1 MSSDRNLENLKKGWA
16 DLAEGNMDSLA
27 AAYTE
32 DMIFV
37 LPGQND
43 VLQGRQGFR
52 EALDNIGA
60 ALPPGFD
67 ITDLSYCLGENEITT
82 IVEWTSEKIPEGSQ
96 SAVLFKFNPDG
107 LVTEERWFVDT
118 EQWKAA
124 F

>member
-1 MSSDRNLENLKKGWA
+1 MSNDRNLENLKKGWA

-67 ITDLSYCLGENEITT
+67 ITDLRYCVGVNEITS
-82 IVEWTSEKIPEGSQ
+82 IVEWKSEKIPAGSQ
-96 SAVLFKFNPDG
+96 SAVLFKFDPDG

>member
-1 MSSDRNLENLKKGWA
+1 MSNDRNLENLKKGWA

-43 VLQGRQGFR
+43 VLQGRQSFR

-67 ITDLSYCLGENEITT
+67 ITDLRYCVGENEITS
-82 IVEWTSEKIPEGSQ
+82 IVEWKSEKIPGGSQ
-96 SAVLFKFNPDG
+96 SAVLFKFDPDG